1 MGIRVELVP
10 QFYMGQEDALLM
22 AIDGV
27 GIDQLIGA
35 LRQAAQS
42 GGSPSVLRT
51 ERQTHTFIQEETG
64 GIVELKKGDVVWHLS
79 ATQIEEITDKL
90 EAMKSCSG
98 PCHHYVDIMA
108 PTESLVLSRDEYP
121 DPLT

>member
-10 QFYMGQEDALLM
+10 QFYMGQEDAVVM
-22 AIDGV
+22 ATDGV
-27 GIDQLIGA
+27 GIDQFVGA

-51 ERQTHTFIQEETG
+51 EQQTHTFIQEETG
-64 GIVELKKGDVVWHLS
+64 GIVDLKNGDVVWHLS
-79 ATQIEEITDKL
+79 APQIEEIADKL
-90 EAMKSCSG
+90 QAMKSSSK

-108 PTESLVLSRDEYP
+108 PAETLVLSRDEYP